1 MERGVGKKA
10 SFNRLSF
17 ADEYDDGW
25 NDNDG
30 DHGMHCFHDNDG
42 CDCGCDCDE
51 QPELAINPKI
61 ASAKYLASRSR
72 QKKGPTAPTSA
83 RTARHDK
90 GKGKVSH
97 PATSSSS
104 SSSSSSAR
112 AQAGD
117 GPSTLNVVRP
127 THLYLRY
134 YDRDPGVRLLSVLD
148 PGVLLHVAS
157 YLDLRSIAGWSC
169 TGRLGDEFLSPEAL
183 YCTAAAAPPSAG
195 SSSNTPTCARTW
207 TCKNDRDADALML
220 PCAKQLPYRL
230 SLAAAPIRGGGGGGG
245 GGGKSRPKGLA
256 RTMAHEADRIFG
268 NGGVRNLAV
277 AGHVRCKDEVDS
289 AHLFDRGAIAI
300 VTKACE
306 VEVHWIGGNGTNTT
320 CTSTRAGRGKATK
333 SSLKLPGCDLLLGST
348 FHTKKKM
355 IALLSTVTAG
365 RRYMMSLVRLPLFRG
380 DAPEVMLQCKL
391 PSCTL
396 SSTSD
401 TKELLQ
407 FNADGSRILLGTTE
421 KFFVADV
428 HFETNRMWTTG
439 QGRGNSN
446 FTSVTLHDKFLF
458 ALRGRTISIYDS
470 SWTSD
475 ERPIA
480 TGKLDP
486 TIMSTM
492 HKEGH
497 LAESQQAIVGR

>member
-1 MERGVGKKA
+1 MDME
-10 SFNRLSF
+10 
-17 ADEYDDGW
+17 DEIA
-25 NDNDG
+25 
-30 DHGMHCFHDNDG
+30 
-42 CDCGCDCDE
+42 
-51 QPELAINPKI
+51 AIE
-61 ASAKYLASRSR
+61 ASARGSKPR
-72 QKKGPTAPTSA
+72 KG
-83 RTARHDK
+83 
-90 GKGKVSH
+90 G
-97 PATSSSS
+97 SSSS
-104 SSSSSSAR
+104 
-112 AQAGD
+112 
-117 GPSTLNVVRP
+117 
-127 THLYLRY
+127 
-134 YDRDPGVRLLSVLD
+134 
-148 PGVLLHVAS
+148 
-157 YLDLRSIAGWSC
+157 
-169 TGRLGDEFLSPEAL
+169 
-183 YCTAAAAPPSAG
+183 
-195 SSSNTPTCARTW
+195 
-207 TCKNDRDADALML
+207 
-220 PCAKQLPYRL
+220 
-230 SLAAAPIRGGGGGGG
+230 RGGGGGTRSSPSKSKGTARRSSDKDDEDANGLLVGFPARGGGGG

-333 SSLKLPGCDLLLGST
+333 SSLKLAGCDLLLGST
-348 FHTKKKM
+348 FHTKKRM

-365 RRYMMSLVRLPLFRG
+365 RRYMLSLVRLPSFRG

-391 PSCTL
+391 PPCTL

-401 TKELLQ
+401 AKELLQ

-439 QGRGNSN
+439 QGRGN